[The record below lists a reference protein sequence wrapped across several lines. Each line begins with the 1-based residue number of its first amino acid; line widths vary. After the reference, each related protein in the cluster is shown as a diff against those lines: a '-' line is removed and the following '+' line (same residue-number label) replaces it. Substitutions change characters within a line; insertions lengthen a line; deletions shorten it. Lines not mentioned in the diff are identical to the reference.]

1 MQVQNQPP
9 ERKSFQGYSV
19 KVVDQ
24 PQGIIE
30 AVVSVFGNVD
40 SAGERILP
48 GAFTQ
53 SLIQKSPKGVW
64 MHQWDQPI
72 AKTIEARELLPG
84 DPLLPEEIRLLGGLY
99 IKGQFNLGTQRG
111 RDAFSDVVFGVVD
124 EFSIGYSVTKQSAN
138 KEMGCV
144 DLLELKLY
152 EWSPV
157 LIGCN
162 PATQLVSAKDLGDAV
177 AHEADVEVKA
187 GATFSASNKG
197 TIKAA
202 IANAQEI
209 VAKLTAMLGDEEE
222 SKGIAMEG
230 DQSSQSV
237 MSNDAPPLSDLK
249 ECAADDVQIK
259 ARQGYNKMLN
269 SMTLQSQDR

>member
-53 SLIQKSPKGVW
+53 SLIQKPPKGVW

-84 DPLLPEEIRLLGGLY
+84 DPLLPDEIRLLGGLY

-111 RDAFSDVVFGVVD
+111 RDAFSDVAFGVVD

-144 DLLELKLY
+144 DLLELK
-152 EWSPV
+152 
-157 LIGCN
+157 IGR
-162 PATQLVSAKDLGDAV
+162 
-177 AHEADVEVKA
+177 AHV
-187 GATFSASNKG
+187 
-197 TIKAA
+197 
-202 IANAQEI
+202 
-209 VAKLTAMLGDEEE
+209 
-222 SKGIAMEG
+222 
-230 DQSSQSV
+230 
-237 MSNDAPPLSDLK
+237 
-249 ECAADDVQIK
+249 
-259 ARQGYNKMLN
+259 
-269 SMTLQSQDR
+269 

>member
-1 MQVQNQPP
+1 MQIKNHAP

-24 PQGIIE
+24 PQGVVE

-53 SLIQKSPKGVW
+53 SLIQKLPKGVW

-99 IKGQFNLGTQRG
+99 IKAQFNLNTQRG
-111 RDAFSDVVFGVVD
+111 KDAFSDVAFGIVD

-187 GATFSASNKG
+187 GAAFSASNKG
-197 TIKAA
+197 TIRSA
-202 IANAQEI
+202 ITSAREI
-209 VAKLTAMLGDEEE
+209 ADRLSAMLGDDEEGE
-222 SKGIAMEG
+222 QEKGEEINSEAV
-230 DQSSQSV
+230 STAS
-237 MSNDAPPLSDLK
+237 
-249 ECAADDVQIK
+249 DDVQIK
-259 ARQGYNKMLN
+259 ARQGYNWLLN